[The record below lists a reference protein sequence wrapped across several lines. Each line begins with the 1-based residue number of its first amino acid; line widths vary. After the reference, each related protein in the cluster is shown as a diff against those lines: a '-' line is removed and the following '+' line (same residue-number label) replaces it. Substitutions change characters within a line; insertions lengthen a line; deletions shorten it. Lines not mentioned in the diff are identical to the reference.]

1 MLISKGGAGMG
12 RYRIDIDSL
21 SYINAKQPVLHDIH
35 ITLPID
41 SFVVIAGKSGCG
53 KTTLLR
59 MLKKQLR
66 PKMDVKGTIIW
77 ENQTKTLIEEMNDLE
92 SAASIGYVSQQ
103 PDLQLVSDQV
113 WHELAF
119 GLENLGMK
127 SEDIHQ
133 QLAEVVSFLGLE
145 DIYHTPISH
154 LSGGQKQIVQL
165 AAVLAMKPKVILLDE
180 PTSQLD
186 PIAKQRFYDLL
197 IRIHKEFDIGI
208 IMVGHQLESLLDV
221 CERIIYLEEGTI
233 AYDGKPNY
241 LCKGHITYDA
251 LLPYPARYIQQMY
264 PEEKENPVTEK
275 QMRQMIK
282 MVNIASSKIKED
294 TNTVLR
300 CEHVYLRYQK
310 DSPDVLRDFSIEV
323 KEHEILCLFGG
334 NGSGKTTFLKMLG
347 SKYANKFGKVDI
359 KKRLL
364 YLPQD
369 PRILFVKDSLKE
381 EYAMFSN
388 RDTWIKCFDLE
399 KLLLMHPYDLS
410 GGELQRAALALLLMH
425 CDDECILLLDE
436 PSKGLDMYYREQ
448 LAKILKTLT
457 EKHTIIMVSHDVEFA
472 ALCAD
477 RCGFLFDGTITALKP
492 VRSFMMDN
500 NFYTTYWR
508 RCTRHLTPC
517 AITYEDMIS

>member
-1 MLISKGGAGMG
+1 MG
-12 RYRIDIDSL
+12 RYRIDIETL
-21 SYINAKQPVLHDIH
+21 SYKNASKPVLRNIH
-35 ITLPID
+35 TTIALD
-41 SFVVIAGKSGCG
+41 EFVIIAGQSGCG

-66 PKMDVKGTIIW
+66 PSMDLLGSIAW
-77 ENQTKTLIEEMNDLE
+77 EDEKNIAIEEMDDME
-92 SAASIGYVSQQ
+92 SASFIGYVSQQ
-103 PDLQLVSDQV
+103 PDLQFVSDEV

-119 GLENLGMK
+119 GLENLGMN

-145 DIYHTPISH
+145 DIYHTPVSQ

-197 IRIHKEFDIGI
+197 LRIHKEFDIGM
-208 IMVGHQLESLLDV
+208 IMVEHQLESLLEECD
-221 CERIIYLEEGTI
+221 RIIYLEDGHI
-233 AYDGKPNY
+233 AYDGKPQQ
-241 LCKGHITYDA
+241 LCTGNLKHPS
-251 LLPYPARYIQQMY
+251 LLPYPARYIKQVY
-264 PEEKENPVTEK
+264 PNLKENPVTEK
-275 QMRQMIK
+275 QMRNIVSETNIK
-282 MVNIASSKIKED
+282 NTASQDDNAKII
-294 TNTVLR
+294 LS

-310 DSPDVLRDFSIEV
+310 ESPDILRDFSIQV

-347 SKYANKFGKVDI
+347 SKHASAFGNVKIENK
-359 KKRLL
+359 LS

-369 PRILFVKDSLKE
+369 PRILFVKDRLDE
-381 EYAMFSN
+381 EYTGFPTK
-388 RDTWIKCFDLE
+388 DEWINCFDLNN
-399 KLLLMHPYDLS
+399 LLSMHPYDLS

-425 CDDECILLLDE
+425 QETSCILLLDE

-448 LAKILKTLT
+448 LANVLKKL
-457 EKHTIIMVSHDVEFA
+457 KQNHTIVMVSHDVEFA
-472 ALCAD
+472 SLCAD
-477 RCGFLFDGTITALKP
+477 RCGFLFDGAMTSLKST
-492 VRSFMMDN
+492 RDFLKDN

-508 RCTRHLTPC
+508 RCTRHITPC
-517 AITYEDMIS
+517 AITYEDMIR

>member
-1 MLISKGGAGMG
+1 MG
-12 RYRIDIDSL
+12 RYRINIDTL
-21 SYINAKQPVLHDIH
+21 SYMNAKQPVLHDIH
-35 ITLPID
+35 ITIALD
-41 SFVVIAGKSGCG
+41 EFVIIAGQSGCG

-66 PKMDVKGTIIW
+66 PKMSLLGSILW
-77 ENQTKTLIEEMNDLE
+77 EDESSIDIEKMDDMD
-92 SAASIGYVSQQ
+92 SVSSIGYVSQQ
-103 PDLQLVSDQV
+103 PDLQFVSDEV

-127 SEDIHQ
+127 SEDIRQ

-145 DIYHTPISH
+145 DIYHTPVSQ

-197 IRIHKEFDIGI
+197 LRIHKEFDIGM
-208 IMVGHQLESLLDV
+208 IMVEHQLESLLEE
-221 CERIIYLEEGTI
+221 CERIIYLEDGHI
-233 AYDGKPNY
+233 AYDGKPQH
-241 LCKGHITYDA
+241 LCSVILKHEA
-251 LLPYPARYIQQMY
+251 LLPYPARYMKQVY
-264 PEEKENPVTEK
+264 PERKENPVTEK
-275 QMRQMIK
+275 QMRNILSEINIK
-282 MVNIASSKIKED
+282 NTIPQDSKAKVI
-294 TNTVLR
+294 LS

-310 DSPDVLRDFSIEV
+310 ESPDILRDFSIQV

-347 SKYANKFGKVDI
+347 SKHAHAFGNVKID
-359 KKRLL
+359 KKLL

-369 PRILFVKDSLKE
+369 PRILFVKDSLHE
-381 EYAMFSN
+381 EYAGF
-388 RDTWIKCFDLE
+388 DTREEWIECFDLNN
-399 KLLLMHPYDLS
+399 LLSMHPYDLS

-425 CDDECILLLDE
+425 QKEECILLLDE

-448 LAKILKTLT
+448 LAEVMKKLK
-457 EKHTIIMVSHDVEFA
+457 ENHTILMVSHDVEFA
-472 ALCAD
+472 SLCAD
-477 RCGFLFDGTITALKP
+477 RCGFLFDGAITALKP
-492 VRSFMMDN
+492 TSDFLKDN

-508 RCTRHLTPC
+508 RCTRHITPC
-517 AITYEDMIS
+517 AITYEDMIQ

>member
-1 MLISKGGAGMG
+1 MG
-12 RYRIDIDSL
+12 RYRIDIDTL
-21 SYINAKQPVLHDIH
+21 SYMNAKQPVLHDIH
-35 ITLPID
+35 TTIALD
-41 SFVVIAGKSGCG
+41 EFVIIAGQSGCG

-66 PKMDVKGTIIW
+66 PKMSLLGSILW
-77 ENQTKTLIEEMNDLE
+77 EDESSIDIEKMDDME
-92 SAASIGYVSQQ
+92 SVSSIGYVSQQ
-103 PDLQLVSDQV
+103 PDLQFVSDEV

-127 SEDIHQ
+127 SEDIRQ

-145 DIYHTPISH
+145 DIYHTPVSQ

-197 IRIHKEFDIGI
+197 LRIHKEFDIGM
-208 IMVGHQLESLLDV
+208 IMVEHQLESLLEE
-221 CERIIYLEEGTI
+221 CERIIYLEDGHI
-233 AYDGKPNY
+233 AYDGKPQH
-241 LCKGHITYDA
+241 LCNGVLKHEA
-251 LLPYPARYIQQMY
+251 LLPYPARYMKQVY
-264 PEEKENPVTEK
+264 PERKENPVTEK
-275 QMRQMIK
+275 QMRNILSETNIK
-282 MVNIASSKIKED
+282 NTIPQDSKAKV
-294 TNTVLR
+294 VLS

-310 DSPDVLRDFSIEV
+310 ESPDILRDFSIQV

-347 SKYANKFGKVDI
+347 SKHAHAFGNVKID
-359 KKRLL
+359 KKLL

-369 PRILFVKDSLKE
+369 PRILFVKDSLHE
-381 EYAMFSN
+381 EYAGF
-388 RDTWIKCFDLE
+388 DTREEWIKCFDLNN
-399 KLLLMHPYDLS
+399 LLSMHPYDLS

-425 CDDECILLLDE
+425 QKEECILLLDE

-448 LAKILKTLT
+448 LAEVMKKLK
-457 EKHTIIMVSHDVEFA
+457 ENHTILMVSHDVEFA
-472 ALCAD
+472 SLCAD
-477 RCGFLFDGTITALKP
+477 RCGFLFDGVITALKP
-492 VRSFMMDN
+492 TSDFLKDN

-508 RCTRHLTPC
+508 RCTRHITPC
-517 AITYEDMIS
+517 AITYEDMIK

>member
-1 MLISKGGAGMG
+1 MG
-12 RYRIDIDSL
+12 RYRIDIDTL
-21 SYINAKQPVLHDIH
+21 SYMNVKQPVLHDIH
-35 ITLPID
+35 TTIALD
-41 SFVVIAGKSGCG
+41 EFVIIAGQSGCG

-66 PKMDVKGTIIW
+66 PKMSLLGSILW
-77 ENQTKTLIEEMNDLE
+77 EDESSTDIEKMDDME
-92 SAASIGYVSQQ
+92 SVSSIGYVSQQ
-103 PDLQLVSDQV
+103 PDLQFVSDEV

-127 SEDIHQ
+127 SEDIRQ

-145 DIYHTPISH
+145 DIYHTPVSQ

-197 IRIHKEFDIGI
+197 LRIHKEFDIGM
-208 IMVGHQLESLLDV
+208 IMVEHQLESLLEE
-221 CERIIYLEEGTI
+221 CERIIYLEDGHI
-233 AYDGKPNY
+233 AYDGKPQH
-241 LCKGHITYDA
+241 LCNGVLKHEA
-251 LLPYPARYIQQMY
+251 LLPYPARYMKQVY
-264 PEEKENPVTEK
+264 PERKENPVTEK
-275 QMRQMIK
+275 QMRNILSETNIK
-282 MVNIASSKIKED
+282 NTIPQDSKAKVI
-294 TNTVLR
+294 LS

-310 DSPDVLRDFSIEV
+310 ESLDILRDFSIQV

-347 SKYANKFGKVDI
+347 SKHAHAFGNVKID
-359 KKRLL
+359 KKLL

-369 PRILFVKDSLKE
+369 PRILFVKDSLHE
-381 EYAMFSN
+381 EYAGF
-388 RDTWIKCFDLE
+388 DTREEWIECFDLNN
-399 KLLLMHPYDLS
+399 LLSLHPYDLS

-425 CDDECILLLDE
+425 QKEECILLLDE

-448 LAKILKTLT
+448 LAKVMKKLK
-457 EKHTIIMVSHDVEFA
+457 ENHTILMVSHDVEFA
-472 ALCAD
+472 SLCAD
-477 RCGFLFDGTITALKP
+477 RCGFLFDGAITALKP
-492 VRSFMMDN
+492 TSDFLKDN

-508 RCTRHLTPC
+508 RCTRHITPC
-517 AITYEDMIS
+517 AITYEDMIQ